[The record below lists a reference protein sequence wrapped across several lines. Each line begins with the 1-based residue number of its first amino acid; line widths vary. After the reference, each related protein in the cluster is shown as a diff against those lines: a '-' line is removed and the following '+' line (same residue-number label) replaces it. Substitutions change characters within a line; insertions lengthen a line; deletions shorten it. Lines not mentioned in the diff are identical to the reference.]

1 MIVSSKLIES
11 VRSVSLDVPD
21 IAKAKTFYTQVWNLN
36 VIDEN
41 EHAIFLTG
49 SGQDHHLLALY
60 QAEKLAIRDVTL
72 RVKNQDA
79 FKTIQVLAEKAQG
92 RVLTDVEKSTDP
104 AGGSQLVIADP
115 QGRIYRLVY
124 GDQLKPI
131 TEPVADQPIRLAHVV
146 LNSAEVDLAQQFIT
160 DVLDF
165 KLSDRT
171 KIMAFMNC
179 NRDHHSIAF
188 GDTDNNALNH
198 IAFLMKDVDSVMR
211 GAGRMKD
218 ANHAVEWGPGRHG
231 PGDNVFNYF
240 IGPFGEVIEYTAEV
254 EQIDDTYVTGYPENW
269 TWPKGRTDQWGMTQQ
284 PSANLKEAQK
294 KTFFIPV
301 QGENE

>member
-1 MIVSSKLIES
+1 MSSKLIES
-11 VRSVSLDVPD
+11 LRSVSLDVPD
-21 IAKAKTFYTQVWNLN
+21 IAKAKEFYTKVWHLN
-36 VIDEN
+36 VIHEN
-41 EHAIFLTG
+41 ENAIFLAGTG
-49 SGQDHHLLALY
+49 RDHHLLALY

-72 RVKNQDA
+72 RVKDLEAFDTVQDL
-79 FKTIQVLAEKAQG
+79 VEKAQG
-92 RVLTDVEKSTDP
+92 QVLSGIEQSKDP
-104 AGGSQLVIADP
+104 AGGHQLLIADS

-124 GDQLKPI
+124 GDQLK
-131 TEPVADQPIRLAHVV
+131 TESEPVADQPIRLAHVV
-146 LNSAEVDLAQQFIT
+146 LNSAEVDLAQQFII

-179 NRDHHSIAF
+179 NQDHHSIAF

-218 ANHAVEWGPGRHG
+218 ANHVVEWGPGRHG

-269 TWPKGRTDQWGMTQQ
+269 TWPKGRTDQWGITQQ
-284 PSANLKEAQK
+284 PSANLKDAQK

-301 QGENE
+301 QGENQ